1 MLERLTYKR
10 KYMVKICIVTA
21 TRAEYGLLRP
31 VINGMLKDPDY
42 DVNIVVTGM
51 HLSPEFGL
59 TYREIETDGVPI
71 SKKIDILLS
80 ADTPAAVSKSM
91 GLALI
96 SFGEYFSENNFDMVL
111 LLGDRYETLAVACAA
126 VNARIPIAH
135 MHGGEI
141 TEGAVDDAFRHAIT
155 KMSYLHFTSTEAYR
169 KRVIQMGENPD
180 RVFNVGST
188 GIENIENVDLLSRD
202 ELSQELGMNLS
213 KDYAVVT
220 FHPVTLENYT
230 AEEQINEL
238 LEAIDEFSDMSF
250 IITKANADQNGRIIN
265 SILEKYAEDHI
276 NARVYDSLGMRRYL
290 SALKYASMV
299 IGNSSSGIIEAPS
312 FRIPTVNI
320 GDRQK
325 GRVRADSVI
334 DCKPQKLDIIKAM
347 KEAVKMTESGKLYN
361 VQNPYRGVY
370 KTKTSK
376 IIISTIKDFAQNN
389 RIDLK
394 KIFYDLDAK

>member
-1 MLERLTYKR
+1 
-10 KYMVKICIVTA
+10 MVRICIVTA

-31 VINGMLKDPDY
+31 VIKGMMNDPDFE
-42 DVNIVVTGM
+42 VSLVVTGM

-59 TYREIETDGVPI
+59 TYREIENDGIPI

-80 ADTPAAVSKSM
+80 ADSPSAISKSM

>member
-1 MLERLTYKR
+1 
-10 KYMVKICIVTA
+10 MVRICVVTA

-31 VINGMLKDPDY
+31 VIKGMMNNPDFE
-42 DVNIVVTGM
+42 VSLVVTGM

-59 TYREIETDGVPI
+59 TYREIENDGIPI

-80 ADTPAAVSKSM
+80 ADSPSAISKSM

-334 DCKPQKLDIIKAM
+334 DCKPRDRLQASEIRYNKSNEGGSEYDSKWRIK
-347 KEAVKMTESGKLYN
+347 
-361 VQNPYRGVY
+361 
-370 KTKTSK
+370 
-376 IIISTIKDFAQNN
+376 
-389 RIDLK
+389 
-394 KIFYDLDAK
+394 

>member
-1 MLERLTYKR
+1 
-10 KYMVKICIVTA
+10 MVKICIVTA

-169 KRVIQMGENPD
+169 RRVIQLGEDPE
-180 RVFNVGST
+180 RVFAVGST
-188 GIENIENVDLLSRD
+188 GVENIENAELFSRD
-202 ELSQELGMNLS
+202 NLSDELDMDLS

-230 AEEQINEL
+230 AEEQANEL
-238 LEAIDEFSDMSF
+238 LGAIDEFPKMNF

-265 SILEKYAEDHI
+265 SLLEGYAVNHSNVKI
-276 NARVYDSLGMRRYL
+276 FDSLGMKRYL
-290 SALKYASMV
+290 SALKYARMV
-299 IGNSSSGIIEAPS
+299 IGNSSSGQYRRQAEGACKGGQ
-312 FRIPTVNI
+312 R
-320 GDRQK
+320 DRLQASEIRYNK
-325 GRVRADSVI
+325 SNEGGSQD
-334 DCKPQKLDIIKAM
+334 D
-347 KEAVKMTESGKLYN
+347 GKW
-361 VQNPYRGVY
+361 
-370 KTKTSK
+370 
-376 IIISTIKDFAQNN
+376 
-389 RIDLK
+389 
-394 KIFYDLDAK
+394 

>member
-1 MLERLTYKR
+1 
-10 KYMVKICIVTA
+10 MVRICVVTA

-31 VINGMLKDPDY
+31 VIKGMMNNPDFE
-42 DVNIVVTGM
+42 VSLVVTGM

-59 TYREIETDGVPI
+59 TYREIENDGIPI

-80 ADTPAAVSKSM
+80 ADSPSAISKSM

-334 DCKPQKLDIIKAM
+334 DCKPCKPQKLDIIKAM
-347 KEAVKMTESGKLYN
+347 KEAVNMTVSGALN
-361 VQNPYRGVY
+361 NIVNPYRGVPGKNIRNY
-370 KTKTSK
+370 Y
-376 IIISTIKDFAQNN
+376 
-389 RIDLK
+389 
-394 KIFYDLDAK
+394 FYNQGICLQ

>member
-1 MLERLTYKR
+1 
-10 KYMVKICIVTA
+10 MVKICIVTA

-169 KRVIQMGENPD
+169 RRVIQLGEDPE
-180 RVFNVGST
+180 RVFAVGST
-188 GIENIENVDLLSRD
+188 GVENIENAELFSRD
-202 ELSQELGMNLS
+202 NLSDELDMDLS

-230 AEEQINEL
+230 AEEQANEL
-238 LEAIDEFSDMSF
+238 LGAIDEFPKMNF

-265 SILEKYAEDHI
+265 SLLEGYAVNHSNVKI
-276 NARVYDSLGMRRYL
+276 FDSLGMKRYL
-290 SALKYASMV
+290 SALKYARMV
-299 IGNSSSGIIEAPS
+299 IGNSSSGII
-312 FRIPTVNI
+312 NI